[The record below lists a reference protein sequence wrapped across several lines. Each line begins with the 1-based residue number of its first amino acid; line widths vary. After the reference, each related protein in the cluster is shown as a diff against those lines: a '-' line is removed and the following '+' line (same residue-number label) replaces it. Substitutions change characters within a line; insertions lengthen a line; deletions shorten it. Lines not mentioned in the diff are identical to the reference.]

1 MSIIRA
7 LTACLFV
14 VGLAAA
20 PAPAT
25 AAADPSTHATLAAP
39 AAATSGGR
47 DLTIDITPSA
57 PEIALGAAVDLTV
70 TATNTGSTGSGPI
83 ALHLDVTDVA
93 ANASVDPE
101 DWTKT
106 LTRRIGVLGAGEA
119 RSLIWRVQPI
129 SGGTFTLYVVAL
141 DADGTTAEV
150 AVSDTVTVQVA
161 TRTSLNPQ
169 GVLPVVLLVPG
180 AIALLLVSAV
190 RRRRATGS
198 AGAAQGRPT
207 APSKT

>member
-1 MSIIRA
+1 MSITRA
-7 LTACLFV
+7 LAAFVFV

-25 AAADPSTHATLAAP
+25 AAADPSTRATLAAP
-39 AAATSGGR
+39 SAATSGGR
-47 DLTIDITPSA
+47 DVTIDITPSA

-70 TATNTGSTGSGPI
+70 TATNTGLTDSGPM

-93 ANASVDPE
+93 AKGSVDPE

-119 RSLIWRVQPI
+119 RSLTWRVQPI

-141 DADGTTAEV
+141 DADGTTSEV

-180 AIALLLVSAV
+180 AVALLLVSAV
-190 RRRRATGS
+190 RRRRTGS
-198 AGAAQGRPT
+198 TGAAQGRPT
-207 APSKT
+207 APSQT